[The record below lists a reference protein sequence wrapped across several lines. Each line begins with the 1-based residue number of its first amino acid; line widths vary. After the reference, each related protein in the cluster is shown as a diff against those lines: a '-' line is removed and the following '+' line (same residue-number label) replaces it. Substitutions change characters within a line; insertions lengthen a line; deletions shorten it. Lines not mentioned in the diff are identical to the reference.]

1 MEKFELLKAVIYQ
14 VICENKLV
22 IDALERLNQE
32 ERLSNIDIS
41 YLKGSIC
48 ISSTGTIK
56 LSMPDIIGCYDL
68 AINYELGSIEKFQ
81 FNPEYLKLGLCY
93 QKSNGISINYA
104 SAEEEIVSEKL
115 NNTDFLTKG
124 KDVTIAKFETIAIN
138 AMAYMLYHEIGHI
151 VYDGVMED
159 SCQIEK
165 ENKADEFAFEALKS
179 MCNGNYEETN
189 NVKLLGAFIGIA
201 HILLIRTPQE
211 EREDE
216 EHPHSIERLYALLDY
231 WGISDDSCYW
241 ELAYKVVGEWSAKNN
256 LDMAWEKETS
266 TSCKDKFMDAYTHF
280 RKSPQ

>member
-41 YLKGSIC
+41 SQKGSIC
-48 ISSTGTIK
+48 ISSMGTIK

-81 FNPEYLKLGLCY
+81 FNSEYLELGFCY

-124 KDVTIAKFETIAIN
+124 KNVTITKFETIAIN
-138 AMAYMLYHEIGHI
+138 AMAYMLYHEFGHI
-151 VYDGVMED
+151 LHDRTTEN
-159 SCQIEK
+159 QK
-165 ENKADEFAFEALKS
+165 ERERKADEFAFGAMKS
-179 MCNGNYEETN
+179 MCKSNNIETN
-189 NVKLLGAFIGIA
+189 NAGFLGAFVGIA
-201 HILLIRTPQE
+201 YILRE
-211 EREDE
+211 EDSTDK
-216 EHPHSIERLYALLDY
+216 EHPSAIERLYDLLNY
-231 WGISDDSCYW
+231 WQIQDESFHW
-241 ELAYKVVGEWSAKNN
+241 ELAYKVVCDWCKKKGLNISLWK
-256 LDMAWEKETS
+256 KETS
-266 TSCKDKFMDAYTHF
+266 ISPKGKFMDAYTHF
-280 RKSPQ
+280 QKSSQEK